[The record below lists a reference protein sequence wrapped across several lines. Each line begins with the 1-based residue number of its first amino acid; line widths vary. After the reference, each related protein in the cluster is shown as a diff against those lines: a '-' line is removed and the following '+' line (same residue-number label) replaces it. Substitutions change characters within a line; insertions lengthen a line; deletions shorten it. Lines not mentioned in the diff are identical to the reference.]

1 MLPREFDRH
10 CLNYARLKARL
21 VDDPPDA
28 FDDHPTLAEV
38 ESDTAAPTATDF
50 SDPRTRVFVYELGLE
65 LTRLSE
71 FYLEQCRACDTAQQS
86 LQNDADQF
94 QRQEQRQLRPLRRSR
109 SAVNASEVDLAPL
122 QQKTRLAEVIGK
134 HGEDR
139 ARGGRRR
146 ANATTSDES
155 RTAASESPRVLHTA
169 ADSIT
174 EAGYDS
180 DDSNSSSSRSSR
192 PVSKH
197 QLKADAAALS
207 DAVHAL
213 VTFRML
219 NHDACCRLAAAHAEQ
234 LHPALPEHSA
244 GAAAAVAAARQAAAA
259 AVLQRLQARAAVF
272 DARHLQPT
280 AAALEQLYAQ
290 AFCHGDAAVAR
301 AALSHRTA
309 SALYSSGSVVTRRFA
324 LGLRIGAA
332 GVLLLWAA
340 WDCLFSSNSGASLS
354 MKGDIPLPSI
364 WHDPAF
370 KIYRGLGNVILLV
383 WCWGGCLAV
392 WRKYGV
398 DYVQCLS
405 MQQTGRYTHNTYA
418 YIVTLL
424 LRGIVE
430 LMQDHMRHSTAV
442 AHYAYVYIWYGSM
455 GSVAYY
461 AYVYIWYSNTAS

>member
-10 CLNYARLKARL
+10 CLDYARLKARL
-21 VDDPPDA
+21 VDNPPDA
-28 FDDHPTLAEV
+28 YDDHPTLAEV
-38 ESDTAAPTATDF
+38 ESDTAPAATDF

-65 LTRLSE
+65 LARLSE
-71 FYLEQCRACDTAQQS
+71 FYLKQCRACDTALQS
-86 LQNDADQF
+86 LQNDADRL
-94 QRQEQRQLRPLRRSR
+94 QRQEQHQLRPLRRSR
-109 SAVNASEVDLAPL
+109 SAVNASEVELAPL

-169 ADSIT
+169 DSIT

-180 DDSNSSSSRSSR
+180 DDSNSSSSKSSR

-219 NHDACCRLAAAHAEQ
+219 NHDACSRLAAAHAEQ

-244 GAAAAVAAARQAAAA
+244 TAAAAAAAARQAAAA
-259 AVLQRLQARAAVF
+259 AVLQRLQAKAAVF
-272 DARHLQPT
+272 DSRYLQPT
-280 AAALEQLYAQ
+280 AVALEQLYAQ

-301 AALSHRTA
+301 AALNHRVA
-309 SALYSSGSVVTRRFA
+309 SVLYSRGSAVTRRFA

-332 GVLLLWAA
+332 VVLLLWAA
-340 WDCLFSSNSGASLS
+340 WDCLFSSNSGASLAIE
-354 MKGDIPLPSI
+354 GDTPLPSI

-398 DYVQCLS
+398 DYMQCLS
-405 MQQTGRYTHNTYA
+405 MQQTGRYIRNTYA
-418 YIVTLL
+418 TITRLL
-424 LRGIVE
+424 CSRFGE
-430 LMQDHMRHSTAV
+430 R
-442 AHYAYVYIWYGSM
+442 AHAE
-455 GSVAYY
+455 
-461 AYVYIWYSNTAS
+461 